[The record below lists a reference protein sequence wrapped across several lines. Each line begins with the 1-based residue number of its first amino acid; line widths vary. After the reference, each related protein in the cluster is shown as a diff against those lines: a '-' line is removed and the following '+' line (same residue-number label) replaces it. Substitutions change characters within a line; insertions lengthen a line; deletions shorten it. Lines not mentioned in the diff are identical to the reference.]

1 MNEAQQILQ
10 MLQEGKITADEASE
24 LLAALQP
31 GNPPPGLGEGRG
43 GGWSRE
49 SGEVEEPLQAAPS
62 RAPPDLKRFRRLCQI
77 LFYVALGVLVLS
89 GWGLYAVYRHA
100 EYEVTSGFVW
110 MLVLF
115 VLAVGVTAIT
125 FWMRMVP
132 WLHVRVQEG
141 DGGKRI
147 AISLP
152 LPLTL
157 AGWGM
162 NLARHFV
169 KDEAVAHLD
178 TAAELL
184 KAMKGSLGTS
194 KADPIAIDVDDDGQ
208 RVQVYI
214 G

>member
-43 GGWSRE
+43 GGT
-49 SGEVEEPLQAAPS
+49 LL
-62 RAPPDLKRFRRLCQI
+62 PDLERFRRLSQI
-77 LFYVALGVLVLS
+77 PFYVALGVLVLS
-89 GWGLYAVYRHA
+89 GWGLYAIYRHA
-100 EYEVTSGFVW
+100 EYRVTAGLVW
-110 MLVLF
+110 MLIFFILV
-115 VLAVGVTAIT
+115 VGATAIA
-125 FWMRMVP
+125 FWMRMAP
-132 WLHVRVQEG
+132 WLHVRIQEG

-152 LPLTL
+152 LPLAL

-162 NLARHFV
+162 NLARRFV
-169 KDEAVAHLD
+169 KDEAVTYLD

-194 KADPIAIDVDDDGQ
+194 RADPIAIDVDDDGG

>member
-31 GNPPPGLGEGRG
+31 GSPPPGLGEGRG
-43 GGWSRE
+43 GGQSRE
-49 SGEVEEPLQAAPS
+49 SGAAPS
-62 RAPPDLKRFRRLCQI
+62 HAPPDLKRFRRLCQI
-77 LFYVALGVLVLS
+77 PFYVALVVLILS
-89 GWGLYAVYRHA
+89 GWGLYAIYRHA
-100 EYEVTSGFVW
+100 EYRVTSGFVW
-110 MLVLF
+110 MLILF
-115 VLAVGVTAIT
+115 ILVVGATAIA
-125 FWMRMVP
+125 FWMGMAP
-132 WLHVRVQEG
+132 WLHVRIQES

-162 NLARHFV
+162 NLARRFV
-169 KDEAVAHLD
+169 KDEAAAHLD
-178 TAAELL
+178 TVAELL

-194 KADPIAIDVDDDGQ
+194 KADPIAIDVDGNGE